1 MLVFIVETHIDS
13 YLFDEN
19 LQIPEGDHFEASA
32 VITFQ
37 QEVLAPNEDWESWGS
52 NLSEEE
58 FIDKIR
64 ELVKPIKLM
73 TCQPKQL
80 W

>member
-64 ELVKPIKLM
+64 ELVRIKVKEIASKL
-73 TCQPKQL
+73 
-80 W
+80 